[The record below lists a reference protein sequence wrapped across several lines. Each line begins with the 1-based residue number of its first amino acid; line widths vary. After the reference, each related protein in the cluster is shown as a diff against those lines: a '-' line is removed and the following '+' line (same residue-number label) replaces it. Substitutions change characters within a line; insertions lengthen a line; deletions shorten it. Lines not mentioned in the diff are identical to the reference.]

1 MRYREIRQPRLAL
14 FSRTVILIFW
24 PWISQAAGQTGQPP
38 ALLPSSQAQP
48 SPAGAPITITFQDA
62 LERARRN
69 EVQALSAETDARIA
83 REERIQARAALL
95 PSVSFTSQ
103 YLGTQGNGKLPS
115 GRYVTNDGVHVYR
128 IWGVF
133 HQVLPTNTLQLAP
146 YKRAIAAE
154 AQARAKAEIA
164 RRGLVVTVTK
174 NYYDLVVSQ
183 RKYATAQQSLEQA
196 RQFLQISQERERGGE
211 VAHSD
216 VIKAQLQFNQ
226 AQRGFQDTQL
236 SMENAR
242 LNLAVLLFSTFDEN
256 FTVVDDL
263 DRTGPLPGFDEIQSM
278 AAREN
283 PDLRAAMAALR
294 QADLDVSAALAAYL
308 PSLGV
313 DVDYGIEANAVA
325 LRSRVSAA
333 REAGRLPNVGYFATF
348 TFNWPIWDWGTIR
361 SKVRQS
367 RYREQLA
374 RVQLSLTQRQ
384 LLGSLRSFYNEA
396 SVSRTELETLRQSAE
411 LAADSVRLTTLRY
424 QAGEATVLEVV
435 DAQNTLGQARNAYD
449 DGQAR
454 YRLALSNLQ
463 TLTGSF

>member
-1 MRYREIRQPRLAL
+1 LS
-14 FSRTVILIFW
+14 F
-24 PWISQAAGQTGQPP
+24 
-38 ALLPSSQAQP
+38 SQAQA
-48 SPAGAPITITFQDA
+48 SPAAPITITFQDA

-83 REERIQARAALL
+83 HEERIQARAALL
-95 PSVSFTSQ
+95 PSVNFTSQ
-103 YLGTQGNGKLPS
+103 YLNTQGNGVLPS

-128 IWGVF
+128 TWGVF
-133 HQVLPTNTLQLAP
+133 RQILPTSTLQFAP
-146 YKRAIAAE
+146 YKRTIAAE

-196 RQFLQISQERERGGE
+196 RRFLQISQELERGGE

-226 AQRGFQDTQL
+226 AQRAFQDAQL
-236 SMENAR
+236 SMENDR
-242 LNLAVLLFSTFDEN
+242 LTLAVLLFPNFDEN
-256 FTVVDDL
+256 FSVVDDL
-263 DRTGPLPGFDEIQSM
+263 DRTGPLPGFDEIQAM

-283 PDLRAAMAALR
+283 PDLRAATAALR
-294 QADLDVSAALAAYL
+294 QANLDVSAALAAYL
-308 PSLGV
+308 PSLSL
-313 DVDYGIEANAVA
+313 DVDYGIEANAFA

-333 REAGRLPNVGYFATF
+333 REAGRLPNLGYFATLSL
-348 TFNWPIWDWGTIR
+348 NLPVWDWGTLR
-361 SKVRQS
+361 SKARQT
-367 RYREQLA
+367 RYRAQLA
-374 RVQLSLTQRQ
+374 GVQLSLAQRQ
-384 LLGSLRSFYNEA
+384 LLANLRSFYSEA
-396 SVSRTELETLRQSAE
+396 AISRAELENLRQSAD

-435 DAQNTLGQARNAYD
+435 DAQNTLAQTRNAYD
-449 DGQAR
+449 NGQAR